1 MADGMKMRATM
12 VGDMAD
18 VKIMITHI
26 METGLRKDAK
36 TDTLIP
42 AHFIETFSAT
52 LNGKKVLEAQWGVA
66 ISRNP
71 FVGFRIKGVKP
82 GDIVAISAV
91 DNRGVFFNGETILAA
106 PKES

>member
-1 MADGMKMRATM
+1 MADGMKMRAIM

-18 VKIMITHI
+18 VKIMITHV

-36 TDTLIP
+36 TDTFIP

-71 FVGFRIKGVKP
+71 FVGFRVKGVKP
-82 GDIVAISAV
+82 GDVIAVNAV
-91 DNRGVFFNGETILAA
+91 DNKGVLFNGEVIVTA
-106 PKES
+106 PK